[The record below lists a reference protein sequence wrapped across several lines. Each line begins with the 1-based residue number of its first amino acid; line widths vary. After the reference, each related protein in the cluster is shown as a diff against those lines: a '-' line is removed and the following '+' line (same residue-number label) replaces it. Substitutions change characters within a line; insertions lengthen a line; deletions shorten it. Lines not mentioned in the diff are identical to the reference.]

1 MGYAQDQPAAY
12 QLVVDPLAEA
22 YRDEARRERLRQEFA
37 ANEYVKMPGLLRD
50 DVFGLL
56 KAELEQLEQGARK
69 RDFVMQGYETPRVMH
84 VLGGRQLLERS
95 MYLPALY
102 AHHELRRLIQGIAAG
117 EIHACLHPDEFMVAN
132 LLLSSGST
140 HGWHLDDPA
149 YALIIIFEAP
159 SAESGGLLEF
169 IQGWQALCAVD
180 DPAAEQR
187 AAPIVERARAANLVQ
202 TRHHAPGD
210 AYLLRADRCLHRV
223 TELKPGGGRRIAL
236 NFAYDAT
243 AHPIYGQTASLLY
256 GAD

>member
-1 MGYAQDQPAAY
+1 MGDAQDQTAAY
-12 QLVVDPLAEA
+12 QLVVNPLAEA
-22 YRDEARRERLRQEFA
+22 YCGEERREPLRREFA
-37 ANEYVKMPGLLRD
+37 ANEYVKMPGLLRA
-50 DVFGLL
+50 DVLGLL
-56 KAELEQLEQGARK
+56 KAEIEQLEQGARK

-102 AHHELRRLIQGIAAG
+102 AHHELRRLIQSVAAG
-117 EIHACLHPDEFMVAN
+117 DVYPCLHPDEFMVAN

-149 YALIIIFEAP
+149 YALILIFEAP
-159 SAESGGLLEF
+159 PAESGGLLEF
-169 IQGWQALCAVD
+169 IQGWQALR
-180 DPAAEQR
+180 AAGDMASEQR

-223 TELKPGGGRRIAL
+223 TELKPGGGRRVAL
-236 NFAYDAT
+236 NFAYEAT
-243 AHPIYGQTASLLY
+243 AQPTYGRTASLLY
-256 GAD
+256 GSD